1 MITFIQLEYITA
13 LDTYRHF
20 ATAAEKCFV
29 TQPTLSM
36 QVKKLEEEL
45 DVVLFDRTRQ
55 PVIPTEQGKQVIAQA
70 RVVLQETARI
80 KTLINDLKQQVTGE
94 LRIGL
99 IPTIAPYLLPL
110 FAGEFKKTYPEVE
123 LIVEEAITEKIEE
136 MLVRDTLDVGVVV
149 TPLHNKQV
157 IEYPLYY
164 EEMLIYH
171 HAEHPVAL
179 KPVIKVQEIDPNEVW
194 LLGDGH
200 CFRSQV
206 INFCDIRD
214 LDLSRLPFE
223 FEAGSIDT
231 LMKIIDREGGYTLIP
246 ELAALEKENRKQIK
260 SFDGITPLREVS
272 LVYTRKF
279 AKTRLIESLAESIR
293 QSVPETLL
301 DRERGSVVEWRE

>member
-1 MITFIQLEYITA
+1 MITLIQLEYITA

-36 QVKKLEEEL
+36 QIKKLEEEL
-45 DVVLFDRTRQ
+45 GIVLFDRTKQ
-55 PVIPTEQGKQVIAQA
+55 PVIPTEHGKQVIAQA
-70 RVVLQETARI
+70 RVILQETAKI
-80 KTLINDLKQQVTGE
+80 KTIVNDFSQQVTGQ

-110 FAGEFKKTYPEVE
+110 FAGNFKKSYSDVE
-123 LIVEEAITEKIEE
+123 LIVEEVVTEKIEK
-136 MLVRDTLDVGVVV
+136 MLVQDTLDVGILV
-149 TPLHNKQV
+149 TPLHNKQI

-171 HAEHPVAL
+171 HADHPVAQR
-179 KPVIKVQEIDPNEVW
+179 PVIKVNEINPNEVW

-206 INFCDIRD
+206 INFCDIE
-214 LDLSRLPFE
+214 SINPSQLPFE

-246 ELAALEKENRKQIK
+246 ELAAFEKEGSNQIK

-279 AKTRLIESLAESIR
+279 AKTRLIELLGESIR
-293 QSVPETLL
+293 KAVPEVLL
-301 DRERGSVVEWRE
+301 NKERGSVVEWRE

>member
-1 MITFIQLEYITA
+1 MITLIQLEYITA

-36 QVKKLEEEL
+36 QIKKLEEEL
-45 DVVLFDRTRQ
+45 GEVLFDRTKQ

-70 RVVLQETARI
+70 RVVLQETSRI
-80 KTLINDLKQQVTGE
+80 KTLINDLKQQVTGD

-110 FAGEFKKTYPEVE
+110 FAGKFKETYPEVE

-136 MLVRDTLDVGVVV
+136 MLIRDTLDVGIVV
-149 TPLHNKQV
+149 TPLHNSQI

-164 EEMLIYH
+164 EEMLIYY

-179 KPVIKVQEIDPNEVW
+179 QPVIKVEEINPAEVW

-206 INFCDIRD
+206 INFCDIKNIEP
-214 LDLSRLPFE
+214 SQLPFE

-246 ELAALEKENRKQIK
+246 ELAALEKENSKQIK
-260 SFDGITPLREVS
+260 SFSGITPLREVS

-279 AKTRLIESLAESIR
+279 AKTRLIGLLAENIR
-293 QSVPETLL
+293 QSVPKILL
-301 DRERGSVVEWRE
+301 NKERGLVVEWRE

>member
-1 MITFIQLEYITA
+1 M
-13 LDTYRHF
+13 
-20 ATAAEKCFV
+20 
-29 TQPTLSM
+29 
-36 QVKKLEEEL
+36 
-45 DVVLFDRTRQ
+45 
-55 PVIPTEQGKQVIAQA
+55 
-70 RVVLQETARI
+70 
-80 KTLINDLKQQVTGE
+80 
-94 LRIGL
+94 
-99 IPTIAPYLLPL
+99 
-110 FAGEFKKTYPEVE
+110 E

-149 TPLHNKQV
+149 TPLHNKQI

-206 INFCDIRD
+206 INFCDIKD

-279 AKTRLIESLAESIR
+279 AKTRLIELLAESIR

-301 DRERGSVVEWRE
+301 DKERGSVVEWRE

>member
-20 ATAAEKCFV
+20 ATAADKCFV

-36 QVKKLEEEL
+36 QIKKLEEEL
-45 DVVLFDRTRQ
+45 EVVLFDRTKQ

-70 RVVLQETARI
+70 RVVLQEAAKI
-80 KTLINDLKQQVTGE
+80 KNLINDLKQQVKGV

-99 IPTIAPYLLPL
+99 IPTVASYLLPL
-110 FAGEFKKTYPEVE
+110 FAGNFKVTYPDVE
-123 LIVEEAITEKIEE
+123 LIVEEAVTEKIEK
-136 MLVRDTLDVGVVV
+136 MLEQDTLDVGIVV
-149 TPLHNKQV
+149 TPLHNNQI
-157 IEYPLYY
+157 IEHPIYY

-171 HAEHPVAL
+171 HAGHPVAQQ
-179 KPVIKVQEIDPNEVW
+179 PVIKVNEIDPNEIW

-200 CFRSQV
+200 CFRNQV
-206 INFCDIRD
+206 INFCDLKNIKT
-214 LDLSRLPFE
+214 SQLPFK

-246 ELAALEKENRKQIK
+246 ELAALEKEGSKQIK

-279 AKTRLIESLAESIR
+279 AKTRLIELLAESIK
-293 QSVPETLL
+293 QSVPGKLL

>member
-1 MITFIQLEYITA
+1 MITLIQLEYITA

-36 QVKKLEEEL
+36 QIKKLEEEL
-45 DVVLFDRTRQ
+45 GEVLFDRTKQ

-70 RVVLQETARI
+70 RVVLQETSRI
-80 KTLINDLKQQVTGE
+80 KTLINDLKQQVTGD

-110 FAGEFKKTYPEVE
+110 FAGKFKETYPEVE

-136 MLVRDTLDVGVVV
+136 MLIRDTLDVGIVV
-149 TPLHNKQV
+149 TPLHNSQI

-179 KPVIKVQEIDPNEVW
+179 QPVIKVEEINPAEVW

-206 INFCDIRD
+206 INFCGIKNIEP
-214 LDLSRLPFE
+214 SQLPFE

-246 ELAALEKENRKQIK
+246 ELAALEKENSKQIK
-260 SFDGITPLREVS
+260 SFSGITPLREVS

-279 AKTRLIESLAESIR
+279 AKTRLIGLLAENIR
-293 QSVPETLL
+293 QSVPKILL
-301 DRERGSVVEWRE
+301 NKERGLVVEWRE